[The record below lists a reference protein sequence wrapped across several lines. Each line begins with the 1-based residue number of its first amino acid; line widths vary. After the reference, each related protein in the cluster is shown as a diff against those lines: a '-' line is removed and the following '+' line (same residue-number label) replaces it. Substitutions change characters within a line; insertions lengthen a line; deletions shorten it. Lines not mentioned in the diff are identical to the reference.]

1 MRTTFAGWPACDGPF
16 AVRAPIGILGAPHA
30 TPYRRGEPS
39 HSAKAPQALRDALTG
54 YARSREQY
62 DFDIGG
68 LLPADVEDC
77 GDVPGDPADP
87 EGNRDRITAAVR
99 TLLDRGAVP
108 VVLGGDDSVP
118 IPVFRA
124 FDGHGPLTVVQ
135 IDAHLDWRD
144 EVHGERYGWSS
155 PMRRASEMPWIRH
168 MVQVGLRGVGSARA
182 AEVTDARARG
192 VEIVTAEEVHRA
204 GMARAVGLV
213 PEGTPCLVTVDCD
226 GLDPSIMPAVMAAAP
241 GGLAYWHAVELIRGV
256 ARRAPIAGFDL
267 VEFVPERDVHGL
279 AARTAARIV
288 CNAIAV
294 IAADRKHAR
303 PDAGGAR

>member
-1 MRTTFAGWPACDGPF
+1 MRTTFAGWPACDGP
-16 AVRAPIGILGAPHA
+16 AAARAPVGILGAPHA

-39 HSAKAPQALRDALTG
+39 HSAGAPAALREALTG

-68 LLPADVEDC
+68 LTPTDVEDC
-77 GDVPGDPADP
+77 GDVAGDPADP
-87 EGNRDRITAAVR
+87 AGNRGRITAAVR
-99 TLLDRGAVP
+99 TLLDNGVAP

-118 IPVFRA
+118 IPVFQA
-124 FDGHGPLTVVQ
+124 FEGRGPLTVVQ
-135 IDAHLDWRD
+135 VDAHLDWRD

-155 PMRRASEMPWIRH
+155 PMRRASEMPWIRR
-168 MVQVGLRGVGSARA
+168 MVQVGLRGVGSARVSDVA
-182 AEVTDARARG
+182 AARAWG

-204 GMARAVGLV
+204 GVARAIGLV
-213 PEGTPCLVTVDCD
+213 PEGIPCLVTVDCD

-241 GGLAYWHAVELIRGV
+241 GGLAYWPVVELIRGV

-267 VEFVPERDVHGL
+267 VEFVPARDTHAL

-294 IAADRKHAR
+294 MAARAR
-303 PDAGGAR
+303 